1 MQLRTFIDI
10 LNKYVFVSIRCIKI
24 FQYNRTQ
31 KAPKDKLHI
40 VDFKK
45 GWKPLCEFL
54 GVPVPDTP
62 FPHKNK
68 KGAILKELMETDKYL
83 LKAQR
88 EGMVLGGVLLGVLAF
103 GGYKLINFVYN
114 DPNVIFNCLDLVKSV
129 VNLFS

>member
-1 MQLRTFIDI
+1 M
-10 LNKYVFVSIRCIKI
+10 
-24 FQYNRTQ
+24 
-31 KAPKDKLHI
+31 
-40 VDFKK
+40 DFKK

-54 GVPVPDTP
+54 GVSIPETP

-88 EGMVLGGVLLGVLAF
+88 EGMVLGGVLIGVLAF
-103 GGYKLINFVYN
+103 GGFKLINFVYN
-114 DPNVIFNCLDLVKSV
+114 YPNVIFNCLDLVKSV